1 MFLMAVNF
9 CSETKDVWSL
19 VGKILGVF
27 KIVIPLLIIIF
38 GMIDLGK
45 AVVAS
50 KDDEVKKA
58 AYDGELTFVP
68 TRIGAYKIV
77 CTATSSVS
85 ERDARDETIIKVE
98 SSPKEV
104 EVPSKWLENNL
115 RSVIFLSIGTLCLI
129 GIVVLLFVK
138 PKEKTQE

>member
-9 CSETKDVWSL
+9 CSETKDVWSV

-58 AYDGELTFVP
+58 AKQLGMRILAGVVIFFIPTIVGFAFSLADGFDQE
-68 TRIGAYKIV
+68 GDYSV
-77 CTATSSVS
+77 CRDCITSSS
-85 ERDARDETIIKVE
+85 
-98 SSPKEV
+98 
-104 EVPSKWLENNL
+104 
-115 RSVIFLSIGTLCLI
+115 GC
-129 GIVVLLFVK
+129 
-138 PKEKTQE
+138 